1 MTVAVLLTF
10 AILTYISKADMIG
23 KTIDIMVKNGVASP
37 EEISYWVAK
46 GTEVL
51 RNVTNS
57 IK

>member
-1 MTVAVLLTF
+1 
-10 AILTYISKADMIG
+10 MIG